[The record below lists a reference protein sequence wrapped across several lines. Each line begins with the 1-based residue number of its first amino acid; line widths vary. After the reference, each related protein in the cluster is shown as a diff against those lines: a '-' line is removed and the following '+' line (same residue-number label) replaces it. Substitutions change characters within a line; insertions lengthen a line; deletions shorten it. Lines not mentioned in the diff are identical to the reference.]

1 MFPPE
6 LTLLAI
12 IGVSIQS
19 YDIYLNVRDFT
30 YKIQSVFWGALLW
43 TLLVSLMATSL
54 CILI

>member
-1 MFPPE
+1 MFSPE
-6 LTLLAI
+6 LTPLAI

-43 TLLVSLMATSL
+43 TLLVSLMAISL

>member
-1 MFPPE
+1 MFSPE
-6 LTLLAI
+6 LTPLAI